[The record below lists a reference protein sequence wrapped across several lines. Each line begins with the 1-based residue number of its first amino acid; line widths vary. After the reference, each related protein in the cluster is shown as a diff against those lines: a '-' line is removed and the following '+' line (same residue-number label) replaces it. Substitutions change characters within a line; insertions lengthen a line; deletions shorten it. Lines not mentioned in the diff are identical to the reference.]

1 VYNYKRTLDNFT
13 SQSTLK
19 PYDYFKF
26 ILGGRLSMNRR
37 SVLNQ
42 LLLYFLMLMLLM
54 VTFGC
59 SKSDDVPPA
68 ATTYSISGTVTGDV
82 TAGVTINLTG
92 AATASTTTAAG
103 GTYSFTGLANGTYTV
118 TPVLAN
124 YTFAPTGTA
133 IVVNGSNM
141 IADFVAT
148 YNISP
153 KFTISG
159 TVSGAV
165 ASGVKITLSGTA
177 TGETTTNAGGAYTF
191 TNLVAG
197 DYTVTPY
204 LSGYAFT
211 PDHIDRTLTVAD
223 SINNDFT
230 SAAANFTQADLEGT
244 WNVQMLNADG
254 GWMRGMVTVNSSGTL
269 SFDSILDS
277 EGGTAGPTGPIV
289 WTIDETTGEI
299 SETDNGSDTD
309 SHYTMTSNKNF
320 IAGTGPGGGG
330 SSQLFVIQKVVQGTS
345 YANADVQS
353 KNFVFHQLNVGSSNK
368 WQYGAGSTDSAG
380 TVTLSN
386 QTDPS
391 GTETPGAVGATM
403 SVNGSGIVEMS
414 GMDASF
420 EGFLSADKK
429 TIVGTITESGGTEY
443 HMMIIQIT
451 NDQSSSTSQIAG
463 TSFIHT
469 LATGADDYWAHQS
482 MSITSGGVMTFNP
495 DFVTSG
501 SGSGPSGTETISIG
515 SSGTATLAGS
525 ALYQTTFH
533 GQLSYD
539 GKFLVGTQTTDT
551 GVYTLNVITH

>member
-1 VYNYKRTLDNFT
+1 
-13 SQSTLK
+13 
-19 PYDYFKF
+19 
-26 ILGGRLSMNRR
+26 MNRGR
-37 SVLNQ
+37 VSTHV
-42 LLLYFLMLMLLM
+42 LLYFFMLMLLM
-54 VTFGC
+54 VTVGC
-59 SKSDDVPPA
+59 SSKDDAPP
-68 ATTYSISGTVTGDV
+68 ATTYSIAGTVTGAANV
-82 TAGVTINLTG
+82 VINLTG
-92 AATASTTTAAG
+92 AATATTTTSGA
-103 GTYSFTGLANGTYTV
+103 YSFTGRANGTYTV
-118 TPVLAN
+118 TPVLAG
-124 YTFAPTGTA
+124 YTFEPTSA
-133 IVVNGSNM
+133 VVVVNGSNM
-141 IADFVAT
+141 AGVDFVAT
-148 YNISP
+148 AG
-153 KFTISG
+153 TGHALSG
-159 TVSGAV
+159 TVTGVGVSGAT
-165 ASGVKITLSGTA
+165 ITLSGDG
-177 TGETTTNAGGAYTF
+177 TGSVTTGTNGTYSF
-191 TNLVAG
+191 PNLPDG

-204 LSGYAFT
+204 HSGYAFT
-211 PDHIDRTLTVAD
+211 PDYLDLTLSGSD
-223 SINNDFT
+223 STGNDFA

-244 WNVQMLNADG
+244 WNVQMLNTGG
-254 GWMRGMVTVNSSGTL
+254 GWMRGTVTVNSAGTL
-269 SFDSILDS
+269 TFVSILDS
-277 EGGTAGPTGPIV
+277 EGGSAGPTGPIV
-289 WTIDETTGEI
+289 WEIDETTGEI
-299 SETDNGSDTD
+299 SETDNAIPTD

-320 IAGTGPGGGG
+320 IAGTGPGSVGN
-330 SSQLFVIQKVVQGTS
+330 QLFVIQKVVSGTS

-368 WQYGAGSTDSAG
+368 WQYGAGSTDG
-380 TVTLSN
+380 TGAVTLSS

-414 GMDASF
+414 GMDDSF

-451 NDQSSSTSQIAG
+451 DGQSSSTSQIAG

-469 LATGADDYWAHQS
+469 LATGADDFWSHQS

-495 DFVTSG
+495 DYVTSG

-551 GVYTLNVITH
+551 DVYSLNVITH